1 MTELRILAAAEAEY
15 LSAAQWYAERSA
27 SAADGFTTAVAAA
40 FRRILEQPE
49 WGAACDAVHRQVI
62 VRGYPFVIVY
72 RAEDTPVP
80 AARPAGGRLRPLERA
95 CRGTPRGRLVVASAV
110 TAAS

>member
-27 SAADGFTTAVAAA
+27 TAADGFTTAVAAA
-40 FRRILEQPE
+40 LRRILEQPE

-62 VRGYPFVIVY
+62 VRGYAFVIVY

-80 AARPAGGRLRPLERA
+80 AARL
-95 CRGTPRGRLVVASAV
+95 LVVAVAHSSRRPDYWAER
-110 TAAS
+110 SPRG